1 MNEQPPKIE
10 FPCDYPIKVITV
22 ANQQRAAQQL
32 DEVLAVVHAHAEPI
46 DPRTLEQKPSRA
58 GTYVSLRLDIVATGE
73 RQLQNLHS
81 ALQALP
87 YVKLVL

>member
-1 MNEQPPKIE
+1 MTDQRPKIE

-22 ANQQRAAQQL
+22 ANAQRASVQL
-32 DEVLAVVHAHAEPI
+32 DEVLAVVHAHAAPI
-46 DPRTLEQKPSRA
+46 DPKTLEQKPSRA
-58 GTYVSLRLDIVATGE
+58 GKYVSLRMDIVATGE
-73 RQLQNLHS
+73 QQLQNLHS